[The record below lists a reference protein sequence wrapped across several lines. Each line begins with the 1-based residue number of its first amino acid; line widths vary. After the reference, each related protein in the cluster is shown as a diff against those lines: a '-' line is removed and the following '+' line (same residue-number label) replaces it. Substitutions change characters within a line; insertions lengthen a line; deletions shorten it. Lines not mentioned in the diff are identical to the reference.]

1 MTSRTSM
8 LHVRIDHET
17 KLQSQQALK
26 SMGVSVF
33 DAVRIFLTRVMA
45 EQAITFDVHIP
56 QL

>member
-1 MTSRTSM
+1 M